1 MAKNQDAGYI
11 HSFPS
16 VRGMQGG
23 EPFYISMCPARV
35 IPKIFSF
42 DEDEVPPQL
51 RAQRTLN
58 RARIPE
64 IANYLIE
71 AGGKR
76 VRPAVALLVFRA
88 CGGSDPRDVVDLSV
102 ALELIHSATLLHDDI
117 IEVLLDA
124 RALLKDAE
132 PWIRGRLLG
141 TNKNSFEI
149 LTDDG
154 RYHHVARDVIVEL
167 ILVAHL
173 RPPYID
179 DRELLEFEREDAKR
193 RNRIHEEVDKGG
205 EGGRD
210 DSHVWG

>member
-71 AGGKR
+71 AGGKTYSR
-76 VRPAVALLVFRA
+76 QIDRMPSAEVIAEIERE
-88 CGGSDPRDVVDLSV
+88 VDQ
-102 ALELIHSATLLHDDI
+102 
-117 IEVLLDA
+117 
-124 RALLKDAE
+124 
-132 PWIRGRLLG
+132 
-141 TNKNSFEI
+141 
-149 LTDDG
+149 
-154 RYHHVARDVIVEL
+154 
-167 ILVAHL
+167 AHL
-173 RPPYID
+173 
-179 DRELLEFEREDAKR
+179 ERMLMSEGVAKFADPHKAL
-193 RNRIHEEVDKGG
+193 IALIG
-205 EGGRD
+205 EKRQALAA
-210 DSHVWG
+210 